1 MKHFPLIAWLAAL
14 LSTAVIVGASAFFL
28 TRPGRAVETPTTTQ
42 QTPAPT
48 DSAPAATAAPTPTA
62 SATAEPTPTAAPTAT
77 VRPTRAPT
85 ATPRPTAT
93 PLVTPSPTPEPEP
106 DGTPVPAQPTAAPTA
121 IPTAAPT
128 AIPTAAPTAAP
139 TPAPTPAPE
148 SYLKDLTRYQW
159 EHANNDQTLP
169 KGVSFQNGFQI
180 NSPNWNQPD
189 TENAVGVVAVLD
201 TGVDLANPDLDD
213 VILSNADRYNPAGG
227 TNGYNPLETDVT
239 KMFDTFGHGTHVSG
253 IIAAEW
259 NGFGTSGVAN
269 GVKILPVRICDT
281 QGLDTLANVRKAYQY
296 LSAAVDN
303 GLNLVAINNSW
314 GDQELY
320 GELDDLVTQLGEKGV
335 VSVFSSGNAGRDT
348 DQTPRLAAGLKD
360 NPYAIV
366 VNSSARD
373 GTPSAISNWGDG
385 TTDLYAPGQDILS
398 TLSKDG
404 VQISGRTL
412 YLADCDKNAQ
422 YPASVQVIRDGKTLL
437 DSGAPSGTGTVLS
450 PTEQQIDFD
459 GDGKAFK
466 LSGADI
472 IQREVYIKS
481 SGEVSWE
488 DVSYNVYLKIPADS
502 LTETTHLSFRYYAIC
517 TPPIDDL
524 SMLTAFGA
532 AKGTD
537 GKWSWIPAQ
546 CNSFDFSTVKES
558 RWNSFSFPLTDFT
571 EVDGYLYLRLQ
582 FHFAPRDKNLTLYL
596 DCFGYGEEQHTAC
609 YGFATGTSMAAP
621 MVTGAAAVVAKAQ
634 GLPAGTDR
642 DMTRTDYAELARERV
657 RILKGCTTQSGVL
670 AHCTSG
676 GMLDLSLLGNTLQY
690 TPVVE
695 SAKLSGQNITITGAW
710 FGTNTGTVTL
720 NSIPVTP
727 DAWDEESI
735 TVPIPPELTSGMV
748 TVRVTGSNDK
758 TGQNVLELE
767 IPNRTVTPL
776 FEGKHTLPDAWSGQ
790 SMPGPMV
797 ELGGKLYLFP
807 QDQTNLRWNTAEA
820 DSGESACAYHGLWCY
835 DPAHDSWAQCASL
848 PQSMT
853 YVSAV
858 ADGDTLMVCATNDD
872 GVSLLRYHPASDT
885 WEPLTPASKLPE
897 NASLVRMNGKI
908 LVVGGDNTGSVP
920 SNALSVRQLNSDQV
934 TLVTLVSPPEGS
946 AFPTE
951 KLQLLAIGNT
961 LYLAPDNVKV
971 FNEDT
976 PQIRCLCKIEF
987 ADGVI
992 SAKNASSADLT
1003 GKLPAGTTT
1012 FAMVAL
1018 DGKLTLVGVNQAAAY
1033 SQTPI
1038 TQSADCWQLTGTG
1051 FTTFNRQVS
1060 RAPLHYPSAAVCGN
1074 RLYVTG
1080 SCAWESGRMRLR
1092 STVLSSQ

>member
-1 MKHFPLIAWLAAL
+1 MKHSPLIAWLAAL
-14 LSTAVIVGASAFFL
+14 LSTAVIVGAGAFFL
-28 TRPGRAVETPTTTQ
+28 TRPGRAAETPTTTQ

-93 PLVTPSPTPEPEP
+93 PLVTPSPTPEP

-121 IPTAAPT
+121 APT
-128 AIPTAAPTAAP
+128 A
-139 TPAPTPAPE
+139 TPAPAPG
-148 SYLKDLTRYQW
+148 SFIKDLTRYQW
-159 EHANNDQTLP
+159 EHTNNDQTLP

-180 NSPNWNQPD
+180 NSPNWNQPN

-201 TGVDLANPDLDD
+201 TGADLANPDLDD
-213 VILSNADRYNPAGG
+213 VLLSNADRYNPAGG
-227 TNGYNPLETDVT
+227 ANGYNPLETDVT

-335 VSVFSSGNAGRDT
+335 ISVFSSGNASRDT
-348 DQTPRLAAGLKD
+348 DQTPRLAAGLKG

-373 GTPSAISNWGDG
+373 GTPSAMSNWGDG

-398 TLSKDG
+398 TMSKDG
-404 VQISGRTL
+404 VKESGRTM
-412 YLADCDKNAQ
+412 YLADFDKNAQ
-422 YPASVQVIRDGKTLL
+422 YPASVQSIPNGKTLL
-437 DSGAPSGTGTVLS
+437 DSGAPSGTGTTLS
-450 PTEQQIDFD
+450 PTEQNIDFD
-459 GDGKAFK
+459 GDGKAFT
-466 LSGADI
+466 GAEI
-472 IQREVYIKS
+472 FQKEVTTIPTVDGPKES
-481 SGEVSWE
+481 S
-488 DVSYNVYLKIPADS
+488 SYNVYLKIPVEG
-502 LTETTHLSFRYYAIC
+502 LTETTHMSFRYYVTSNPSVIEY
-517 TPPIDDL
+517 TTLDV
-524 SMLTAFGA
+524 SGA

-537 GKWSWIPAQ
+537 GKWSWVNAR
-546 CNSFDFSTVKES
+546 CVDMNSYFVKDS
-558 RWNSFSFPLTDFT
+558 CWNTFSFPLSDLT
-571 EVDGYLYLRLQ
+571 EADGSIYLRLQ
-582 FHFAPRDKNLTLYL
+582 FPAYTTYKDLTLYL
-596 DCFGYGEEQHTAC
+596 DCLGYGEEQHIAC

-621 MVTGAAAVVAKAQ
+621 MVTGAAAVVAKEQ
-634 GLPAGTDR
+634 GLPTGTDR
-642 DMTRTDYAELARERV
+642 DMTRTDYDELARKRV
-657 RILKGCTTQSGVL
+657 RILKGCTIQSDAL

-676 GMLDLSLLGNTLQY
+676 GMLDLSLLGNTPQY

-695 SAKLSGQNITITGAW
+695 KADVSESGDSITITGAW
-710 FGTNTGTVTL
+710 FGDDTGTVTL
-720 NSIPVTP
+720 NGTDVTP
-727 DAWDEESI
+727 TAWYANSI
-735 TVPIPPELTSGMV
+735 TVPIPSALASGLV
-748 TVRVTGSNDK
+748 TVRVTGSNGK
-758 TGQNVLELE
+758 TGQNVFELE

-776 FEGKHTLPDAWSGQ
+776 FESAHELPAEWNKQ

-797 ELGGKLYLFP
+797 ALGGKLYLFP
-807 QDQTNLRWNTAEA
+807 QDQTNLRWNAAEGTNGDA
-820 DSGESACAYHGLWCY
+820 SCAYYDLWCY
-835 DPAHDSWAQCASL
+835 DPTDTSWTQCDSL
-848 PQSMT
+848 PESMT

-858 ADGDTLMVCATNDD
+858 ADGNTLMVCATNDK
-872 GVSLLRYHPASDT
+872 GVFLLRYDPASNNT
-885 WEPLTPASKLPE
+885 WSSLTAASKLPE
-897 NASLVRMNGKI
+897 NASLVRMGENI
-908 LVVGGDNTGSVP
+908 LVVGENNTGSG
-920 SNALSVRQLNSDQV
+920 SAAALSVRQWDSNEV
-934 TLVTLVSPPEGS
+934 TLVPLPETSPC
-946 AFPTE
+946 PTE
-951 KLQLLAIGNT
+951 KLQLLAMGNT
-961 LYLAPDNVKV
+961 LYLAPDNMEL
-971 FNEDT
+971 FSESGSQT
-976 PQIRCLCKIEF
+976 PCLCKIEF

-992 SAKNASSADLT
+992 SAENASSADLT
-1003 GKLPAGTTT
+1003 VMLPAGTTT

-1033 SQTPI
+1033 SQTSI
-1038 TQSADCWQLTGTG
+1038 TQSADCWQLTETG

-1060 RAPLHYPSAAVCGN
+1060 RAPLHYPSAAVCN
-1074 RLYVTG
+1074 DRLYVIG

-1092 STVLSSQ
+1092 STAFSSPTT

>member
-1 MKHFPLIAWLAAL
+1 MKHSPLIAWLAAL
-14 LSTAVIVGASAFFL
+14 LSTAVIVGAGAFFL

-48 DSAPAATAAPTPTA
+48 DGAPVATAAPTPTA
-62 SATAEPTPTAAPTAT
+62 RATAEPTPTAAPTAT

-93 PLVTPSPTPEPEP
+93 PLVTPSPTPEP

-121 IPTAAPT
+121 APT
-128 AIPTAAPTAAP
+128 A
-139 TPAPTPAPE
+139 TPAPAPG
-148 SYLKDLTRYQW
+148 SFIKDLTRYQW
-159 EHANNDQTLP
+159 EHTNNDQTLP
-169 KGVSFQNGFQI
+169 KGISFQNGFQI
-180 NSPNWNQPD
+180 NSPNWNQPN

-201 TGVDLANPDLDD
+201 TGADLANPDLDD
-213 VILSNADRYNPAGG
+213 VLLSNADRYNPAGG
-227 TNGYNPLETDVT
+227 ANGYNPLETDVT

-335 VSVFSSGNAGRDT
+335 ISVFSSGNASRNT
-348 DQTPRLAAGLKD
+348 DQTPRLASGLKD

-373 GTPSAISNWGDG
+373 GTCSTKSNWGDG

-404 VQISGRTL
+404 VKESGRTM
-412 YLADCDKNAQ
+412 YLADFDKNAQ
-422 YPASVQVIRDGKTLL
+422 YPASVQSIPNGKTLL
-437 DSGAPSGTGTVLS
+437 DSGAPSGTGTTLS
-450 PTEQQIDFD
+450 PTEQNIDFD
-459 GDGKAFK
+459 GDGKAFT
-466 LSGADI
+466 GAEI
-472 IQREVYIKS
+472 FQKEVTTIPTVDGPKES
-481 SGEVSWE
+481 N
-488 DVSYNVYLKIPADS
+488 SYNVYLKIPVEG
-502 LTETTHLSFRYYAIC
+502 LTETTHMSFRYYV
-517 TPPIDDL
+517 TSNPPVIEYTTLDV
-524 SMLTAFGA
+524 SGA

-537 GKWSWIPAQ
+537 GKWSWVNARCIDM
-546 CNSFDFSTVKES
+546 NSYFVKDS
-558 RWNSFSFPLTDFT
+558 CWNTFSFPLSDLT
-571 EVDGYLYLRLQ
+571 EADGSIYLRLQ
-582 FHFAPRDKNLTLYL
+582 FPAYTTYDDLTLYL
-596 DCFGYGEEQHTAC
+596 DCLGYGEEQHIAC

-657 RILKGCTTQSGVL
+657 RILKGCTTQSEAL

-676 GMLDLSLLGNTLQY
+676 GMLDLSLLGDTAQY

-695 SAKLSGQNITITGAW
+695 CANVSESGDSIIITGAW
-710 FGTNTGTVTL
+710 FGTDKGTVTL
-720 NSIPVTP
+720 NDIDVTP
-727 DAWDEESI
+727 VAPDTWHANSI
-735 TVPIPPELTSGMV
+735 TVPIPSGLTSGLV
-748 TVRVTGSNDK
+748 TVRVTGSNGK

-767 IPNRTVTPL
+767 LPGQTDTPL
-776 FEGKHTLPDAWSGQ
+776 FESSHELPAAWNKQ

-797 ELGGKLYLFP
+797 ELNGKLYLFP
-807 QDQTNLRWNTAEA
+807 QDQTNLRWNTADTA
-820 DSGESACAYHGLWCY
+820 GDAACAYQDLWCY
-835 DPAHDSWAQCASL
+835 DPVNNGWSPCASL

-853 YVSAV
+853 YVSAA
-858 ADGDTLMVCATNDD
+858 ADGDSLMVCATNDD

-908 LVVGGDNTGSVP
+908 LVVGKDNTGSVP
-920 SNALSVRQLNSDQV
+920 SNALSVRQWDSDQ
-934 TLVTLVSPPEGS
+934 VTLVSPPEKS

-961 LYLAPDNVKV
+961 LYLAPDNVEM
-971 FNEDT
+971 FSETGSQT
-976 PQIRCLCKIEF
+976 PCLCKIEF
-987 ADGVI
+987 TGGAVLT
-992 SAKNASSADLT
+992 DLT
-1003 GKLPAGTTT
+1003 GTLPAGTTT

-1018 DGKLTLVGVNQAAAY
+1018 GNKLTLVGVNQVAEY
-1033 SQTPI
+1033 STKPI
-1038 TQSADCWQLTGTG
+1038 TESADCWQLNDTG
-1051 FTTFNRQVS
+1051 FTAFGRQVS
-1060 RAPLHYPSAAVCGN
+1060 RAPLQYPSAAVCN
-1074 RLYVTG
+1074 DRLYVTG

>member
-1 MKHFPLIAWLAAL
+1 MKHSPLIAWLAAL
-14 LSTAVIVGASAFFL
+14 LSTAVIVGAGAFFL
-28 TRPGRAVETPTTTQ
+28 TRPGRAAETPTTTQ

-93 PLVTPSPTPEPEP
+93 PLVTPSPTPEP

-121 IPTAAPT
+121 APT
-128 AIPTAAPTAAP
+128 A
-139 TPAPTPAPE
+139 TPAPAPG
-148 SYLKDLTRYQW
+148 SFIKDLTRYQW
-159 EHANNDQTLP
+159 EHTNNDQTLP

-180 NSPNWNQPD
+180 NSPNWNQPN

-201 TGVDLANPDLDD
+201 TGADLANPDLDD
-213 VILSNADRYNPAGG
+213 VLLSNADRYNPAGG
-227 TNGYNPLETDVT
+227 ANGYNPLETDVT

-335 VSVFSSGNAGRDT
+335 ISVFSSGNASRDT
-348 DQTPRLAAGLKD
+348 DQTPRLAAGLKG

-373 GTPSAISNWGDG
+373 GTPSAMSNWGDG

-398 TLSKDG
+398 TMSKDG
-404 VQISGRTL
+404 VKESGRTM
-412 YLADCDKNAQ
+412 YLADFDKNAQ
-422 YPASVQVIRDGKTLL
+422 YPASVQSIPNGKTLL
-437 DSGAPSGTGTVLS
+437 DSGAPSGTGTTLS
-450 PTEQQIDFD
+450 PTEQNIDFD
-459 GDGKAFK
+459 GDGKAFT
-466 LSGADI
+466 GAEI
-472 IQREVYIKS
+472 FQKEVTTIPTVDGPKES
-481 SGEVSWE
+481 S
-488 DVSYNVYLKIPADS
+488 SYNVYLKIPVEG
-502 LTETTHLSFRYYAIC
+502 LTETTHMSFRYYVTSNPSVIEY
-517 TPPIDDL
+517 TTLDV
-524 SMLTAFGA
+524 SGA

-537 GKWSWIPAQ
+537 GKWSWVNAR
-546 CNSFDFSTVKES
+546 CVDMNSYFVKDS
-558 RWNSFSFPLTDFT
+558 CWNTFSFPLSDLT
-571 EVDGYLYLRLQ
+571 EADGSIYLRLQ
-582 FHFAPRDKNLTLYL
+582 FPAYMTYDDLALYL
-596 DCFGYGEEQHTAC
+596 DCLGYGEEQHIAC

-657 RILKGCTTQSGVL
+657 RILKGCTTQSEAL

-676 GMLDLSLLGNTLQY
+676 GMLDLSLLGDTAQY

-695 SAKLSGQNITITGAW
+695 CANVSESGDSIIITGAW
-710 FGTNTGTVTL
+710 FGTDKGTVTL
-720 NSIPVTP
+720 NDIDVTP
-727 DAWDEESI
+727 VAPDTWHANSI
-735 TVPIPPELTSGMV
+735 TVPIPSGLTSGLV
-748 TVRVTGSNDK
+748 TVRVTGSNGK

-767 IPNRTVTPL
+767 LPGQTDTPL
-776 FEGKHTLPDAWSGQ
+776 FESSHELPAAWNKQ

-797 ELGGKLYLFP
+797 ELNGKLYLFP
-807 QDQTNLRWNTAEA
+807 QDQTNLRWNTADTA
-820 DSGESACAYHGLWCY
+820 GDAACAYQDLWCY
-835 DPAHDSWAQCASL
+835 DPVNNGWSPCASL

-853 YVSAV
+853 YVSAA
-858 ADGDTLMVCATNDD
+858 ADGDSLMVCATNDD

-908 LVVGGDNTGSVP
+908 LVVGKDNTGSVP
-920 SNALSVRQLNSDQV
+920 SNALSVRQWDSDQV
-934 TLVTLVSPPEGS
+934 TLVSLAPLPDGS
-946 AFPTE
+946 TFPTE

-961 LYLAPDNVKV
+961 LYLAPDNVEI
-971 FNEDT
+971 FSETGSQT
-976 PQIRCLCKIEF
+976 PCLCKIEF
-987 ADGVI
+987 TGGAVLT
-992 SAKNASSADLT
+992 DLT
-1003 GKLPAGTTT
+1003 GSLPAGTTT

-1018 DGKLTLVGVNQAAAY
+1018 NGKLTLVGVNQVAEY
-1033 SQTPI
+1033 STTPI
-1038 TQSADCWQLTGTG
+1038 TQSADCWQLNETG
-1051 FTTFNRQVS
+1051 FTAFGRQVS
-1060 RAPLHYPSAAVCGN
+1060 LAPLHYPSAAVCN
-1074 RLYVTG
+1074 DRLYVTG

>member
-1 MKHFPLIAWLAAL
+1 MKHSPLIAWLAAL
-14 LSTAVIVGASAFFL
+14 LSTAVIVGAGAFFL

-106 DGTPVPAQPTAAPTA
+106 DAAPAAAPTA
-121 IPTAAPT
+121 T
-128 AIPTAAPTAAP
+128 P
-139 TPAPTPAPE
+139 TPAPG
-148 SYLKDLTRYQW
+148 SFIKDLTRYQW
-159 EHANNDQTLP
+159 EHTNNDQTLP

-180 NSPNWNQPD
+180 NSPNWNQPN

-201 TGVDLANPDLDD
+201 TGADLANPDLDD
-213 VILSNADRYNPAGG
+213 VLLSNADRYNPAGG
-227 TNGYNPLETDVT
+227 ANGYNPLETDVT

-259 NGFGTSGVAN
+259 NSFGTSGVAN

-335 VSVFSSGNAGRDT
+335 ISVFSSGNAGRDT

-373 GTPSAISNWGDG
+373 GTPSAQSNWGNG

-404 VQISGRTL
+404 EKESGRTI
-412 YLADCDKNAQ
+412 YLADCDKNAR
-422 YPASVQVIRDGKTLL
+422 YPASVQILGGNPLPG
-437 DSGAPSGTGTVLS
+437 SGAPSGTGAALS
-450 PTEQQIDFD
+450 PTEQQIDYD
-459 GDGKAFK
+459 GDGKAFR
-466 LSGADI
+466 LSGSDMTL
-472 IQREVYIKS
+472 
-481 SGEVSWE
+481 E
-488 DVSYNVYLKIPADS
+488 DNSYNVYLKIPVEG
-502 LTETTHLSFRYYAIC
+502 LTESTRLSFRYYATS
-517 TPPIDDL
+517 TPSIEAYTL
-524 SMLTAFGA
+524 LGVAGA

-537 GKWSWIPAQ
+537 GTWSWERAR
-546 CNSFDFSTVKES
+546 CVDMNAYFVKES
-558 RWNSFSFPLTDFT
+558 RWNVFSFPLSDFT
-571 EVDGYLYLRLQ
+571 AVDGWIYLHLQ
-582 FHFAPRDKNLTLYL
+582 IPAYNPYDELTLYL
-596 DCFGYGEEQHTAC
+596 DGLGYGEEQNTAC

-657 RILKGCTTQSGVL
+657 RILKGCTTQSDAL

-676 GMLDLSLLGNTLQY
+676 GMLDLSLLGNTAQY

-695 SAKLSGQNITITGAW
+695 SAAASGDSITISGAW
-710 FGTNTGTVTL
+710 FGSAAGHVTL
-720 NSIPVTP
+720 NGISATP
-727 DAWDEESI
+727 AAWNASSI
-735 TVPIPPELTSGMV
+735 TVPIPSGLSSGMV
-748 TVRVTGSNDK
+748 TVRVTGSNGK

-767 IPNRTVTPL
+767 LPGQTGTPL
-776 FEGKHTLPDAWSGQ
+776 FESSHELPAAWSGQ

-797 ELGGKLYLFP
+797 SLGDKLYLFP
-807 QDQTNLRWNTAEA
+807 QDQTNLRWNTAE
-820 DSGESACAYHGLWCY
+820 DTGGDVACAYHDLWCY
-835 DPAHDSWAQCASL
+835 DPAGDWTRCASL

-858 ADGDTLMVCATNDD
+858 ADGKTLMVCATNDV
-872 GVSLLRYHPASDT
+872 GVSLLRYTPVSNK
-885 WEPLTPASKLPE
+885 WETLTPASNLPE

-976 PQIRCLCKIEF
+976 PQIRCLYKIEF
-987 ADGVI
+987 EFEDGGI
-992 SAKNASSADLT
+992 SAGTASSSDLT

-1018 DGKLTLVGVNQAAAY
+1018 DGKLTLVGVNQVTD
-1033 SQTPI
+1033 SVTDN
-1038 TQSADCWQLTGTG
+1038 TQLADCWQLNDTGTG
-1051 FTTFNRQVS
+1051 FTAFGRQAS
-1060 RAPLHYPSAAVCGN
+1060 RAPLQYPSAAVCGN
-1074 RLYVTG
+1074 RLYVIG

>member
-1 MKHFPLIAWLAAL
+1 MKHSPLIAWLAAL
-14 LSTAVIVGASAFFL
+14 LSTAVIVGAGAFFL

-93 PLVTPSPTPEPEP
+93 PLVTPSPTPEP

-121 IPTAAPT
+121 APT
-128 AIPTAAPTAAP
+128 A
-139 TPAPTPAPE
+139 TPAPAPG
-148 SYLKDLTRYQW
+148 SFIKDLTRYQW
-159 EHANNDQTLP
+159 EHTNNDQTLP

-180 NSPNWNQPD
+180 NSPNWNQPN

-201 TGVDLANPDLDD
+201 TGADLANPDLDD
-213 VILSNADRYNPAGG
+213 VLLSNADRYNPAGG
-227 TNGYNPLETDVT
+227 ANGYNPLETDVT

-335 VSVFSSGNAGRDT
+335 ISVFSSGNASRDT
-348 DQTPRLAAGLKD
+348 DQTPRLAAGLKG

-373 GTPSAISNWGDG
+373 GTPSAMSNWGDG

-398 TLSKDG
+398 TMSKDG
-404 VQISGRTL
+404 VKESGRTM
-412 YLADCDKNAQ
+412 YLADFDKNAQ
-422 YPASVQVIRDGKTLL
+422 YPASVQSIPNGKTLL
-437 DSGAPSGTGTVLS
+437 DSGAPSGTGTTLS
-450 PTEQQIDFD
+450 PTEQNIDFD
-459 GDGKAFK
+459 GDGKAFT
-466 LSGADI
+466 GAEI
-472 IQREVYIKS
+472 FQKEVTTIPTVDGPKES
-481 SGEVSWE
+481 S
-488 DVSYNVYLKIPADS
+488 SYNVYLKIPVEG
-502 LTETTHLSFRYYAIC
+502 LTETTHMSFRYYVTSNPSVIEY
-517 TPPIDDL
+517 TTLDV
-524 SMLTAFGA
+524 SGA

-537 GKWSWIPAQ
+537 GKWSWVNAR
-546 CNSFDFSTVKES
+546 CVDMNSYFVKDS
-558 RWNSFSFPLTDFT
+558 CWNTFSFPLSDLT
-571 EVDGYLYLRLQ
+571 EADGSIYLRLQ
-582 FHFAPRDKNLTLYL
+582 FPAYMTYDDLALYL
-596 DCFGYGEEQHTAC
+596 DCLGYGEEQNTAC
-609 YGFATGTSMAAP
+609 YGINSGTSMAAP

-657 RILKGCTTQSGVL
+657 RILKGCTTQSEAL

-676 GMLDLSLLGNTLQY
+676 GMLDLSLLGDTAQY

-695 SAKLSGQNITITGAW
+695 CANVSESGDSITITGAW
-710 FGTNTGTVTL
+710 FGDGTGKVWL
-720 NSIPVTP
+720 NGTQVTP
-727 DAWDEESI
+727 TAWNANSI
-735 TVPIPPELTSGMV
+735 TVPIPSGLTSGLV
-748 TVRVTGSNDK
+748 TVRVTGSNGK

-767 IPNRTVTPL
+767 LPGQTDTPL
-776 FEGKHTLPDAWSGQ
+776 FESSHELPAAWNKQ

-797 ELGGKLYLFP
+797 ELNGKLYLFP
-807 QDQTNLRWNTAEA
+807 QDQTNLRWNTADTA
-820 DSGESACAYHGLWCY
+820 GDAACAYQDLWCY
-835 DPAHDSWAQCASL
+835 DPVNNGWSPCASL

-853 YVSAV
+853 YVSAA
-858 ADGDTLMVCATNDD
+858 ADGDSLMVCATNDD

-908 LVVGGDNTGSVP
+908 LVVGKDNTGSIP
-920 SNALSVRQLNSDQV
+920 SNALSVRQWDSDQV
-934 TLVTLVSPPEGS
+934 TLVSLAPLPDGS
-946 AFPTE
+946 TFPTE

-961 LYLAPDNVKV
+961 LYLAPDNVEI
-971 FNEDT
+971 FSETGSQT
-976 PQIRCLCKIEF
+976 PCLCKIEF
-987 ADGVI
+987 TGGAVLT
-992 SAKNASSADLT
+992 DLT
-1003 GKLPAGTTT
+1003 GTLPAGTTT

-1018 DGKLTLVGVNQAAAY
+1018 NGKLTLVGVNQVAEY
-1033 SQTPI
+1033 STKPI
-1038 TQSADCWQLTGTG
+1038 TESADCWQLNETG
-1051 FTTFNRQVS
+1051 FTAFGRQIS
-1060 RAPLHYPSAAVCGN
+1060 RAPLQYPSAAVCGN

>member
-1 MKHFPLIAWLAAL
+1 MKHSPLIAWLAAL
-14 LSTAVIVGASAFFL
+14 LSTAVIVGAGAFFL

-62 SATAEPTPTAAPTAT
+62 SATAEPSPTAAPTAT

-128 AIPTAAPTAAP
+128 AAP

-148 SYLKDLTRYQW
+148 SYIKDLTRYQW
-159 EHANNDQTLP
+159 EHTNNDQTLP
-169 KGVSFQNGFQI
+169 KGVSFQDGFQI
-180 NSPNWNQPD
+180 NSPNWNQPN

-213 VILSNADRYNPAGG
+213 VLLSNADRYNPAGG
-227 TNGYNPLETDVT
+227 ANGYNPLETDVT

-269 GVKILPVRICDT
+269 GVKILPVRLCDAE
-281 QGLDTLANVRKAYQY
+281 GLDTLDNVRKAYQY
-296 LSAAVDN
+296 LSAAVDK
-303 GLNLVAINNSW
+303 GLNLIAINNSW
-314 GDQELY
+314 GDQEMY
-320 GELDDLVTQLGEKGV
+320 GELNDLVTQLGEKGV
-335 VSVFSSGNAGRDT
+335 ISVFSSGNAGRDT
-348 DQTPRLAAGLKD
+348 DQTPRLASGLKD

-373 GTPSAISNWGDG
+373 GTPSAKSNWGDG

-412 YLADCDKNAQ
+412 YLADCDKNAR

-437 DSGAPSGTGTVLS
+437 DSVAPSGTGTVLS

-466 LSGADI
+466 LSGADMTL
-472 IQREVYIKS
+472 
-481 SGEVSWE
+481 E
-488 DVSYNVYLKIPADS
+488 DHTYNVYLKIPVDG
-502 LTETTHLSFRYYAIC
+502 LTESTQLSFRYYV
-517 TPPIDDL
+517 TSNPPVQAYT
-524 SMLTAFGA
+524 MMAVNGA
-532 AKGTD
+532 AKGTND
-537 GKWSWIPAQ
+537 TWSWVNAR
-546 CNSFDFSTVKES
+546 CDDMNFYFVKES
-558 RWNSFSFPLTDFT
+558 CWNTFSFPLSDLT
-571 EVDGYLYLRLQ
+571 EADGSIYLHLQ
-582 FHFAPRDKNLTLYL
+582 ISALTTYDTLTLYL
-596 DCFGYGEEQHTAC
+596 DCLGYGEEQNTAC
-609 YGFATGTSMAAP
+609 YGFNSGTSMAAP

-634 GLPAGTDR
+634 SLPAGTDR

-657 RILKGCTTQSGVL
+657 RILKGCTTQSEAL

-676 GMLDLSLLGNTLQY
+676 GMLDLSLLGKTEKY

-695 SAKLSGQNITITGAW
+695 SAAVSVSGDSITITGAW

-720 NSIPVTP
+720 NGTLVTPVTP

-735 TVPIPPELTSGMV
+735 TVPIPPNLTSGMV
-748 TVRVTGSNDK
+748 TVRVTGSNGK

-767 IPNRTVTPL
+767 IPNSTGTRL
-776 FEGKHTLPDAWSGQ
+776 FESSHELPAAWNKQ

-797 ELGGKLYLFP
+797 ALGGKLYLFP
-807 QDQTNLRWNTAEA
+807 QDQTNLRWNAAEDTGGDA
-820 DSGESACAYHGLWCY
+820 ACAYHDLWCY
-835 DPAHDSWAQCASL
+835 DPDKNSWSQCASL

-858 ADGDTLMVCATNDD
+858 ADGKTLMVCATNDA
-872 GVSLLRYHPASDT
+872 GVSLLRYTPVSNK
-885 WEPLTPASKLPE
+885 WETLTPASNLPE

-908 LVVGGDNTGSVP
+908 LVVGKDNTGSVP

-934 TLVTLVSPPEGS
+934 TQVTLVSPPEGS

-976 PQIRCLCKIEF
+976 PQTRCLYKIEF
-987 ADGVI
+987 EFEDGVI
-992 SAKNASSADLT
+992 SAGTASSTDLT
-1003 GKLPAGTTT
+1003 HTLPAGTTT

-1018 DGKLTLVGVNQAAAY
+1018 GNKLTLVGVNQVTD
-1033 SQTPI
+1033 SVTDN
-1038 TQSADCWQLTGTG
+1038 TQLADCWQMDDTGTD
-1051 FTTFNRQVS
+1051 FTAFGRQVS
-1060 RAPLHYPSAAVCGN
+1060 RAPLHYPSAAVCNGH
-1074 RLYVTG
+1074 LYVIG

>member
-1 MKHFPLIAWLAAL
+1 MKHSPLIAWLAAL
-14 LSTAVIVGASAFFL
+14 LSTAVIVGAGAFFL
-28 TRPGRAVETPTTTQ
+28 TRPGRAVESPTTTQ

-62 SATAEPTPTAAPTAT
+62 SATAESSPTAAPTAT

-106 DGTPVPAQPTAAPTA
+106 D
-121 IPTAAPT
+121 
-128 AIPTAAPTAAP
+128 AAPTAAP
-139 TPAPTPAPE
+139 TATPTPAPG
-148 SYLKDLTRYQW
+148 SFIKDLTRYQW
-159 EHANNDQTLP
+159 EHTNNDQTLP

-180 NSPNWNQPD
+180 NSPNWNQPN

-201 TGVDLANPDLDD
+201 TGADLANPDLDD
-213 VILSNADRYNPAGG
+213 VLLSNADRYNPAGG
-227 TNGYNPLETDVT
+227 ANGYNPLETDVT

-296 LSAAVDN
+296 LSAAVDK
-303 GLNLVAINNSW
+303 GLNLIAINNSW

-320 GELDDLVTQLGEKGV
+320 GELDDLVTELGKKGV

-373 GTPSAISNWGDG
+373 GTPSAKSNWGDG
-385 TTDLYAPGQDILS
+385 TTDLYAPGQDVLS

-404 VQISGRTL
+404 VQASGRTL
-412 YLADCDKNAQ
+412 YVADCDKNAR
-422 YPASVQVIRDGKTLL
+422 YPDSVQTIPEGKTLL

-450 PTEQQIDFD
+450 PTEQNIDFD
-459 GDGKAFK
+459 GDRKAFK
-466 LSGADI
+466 LSGADMTL
-472 IQREVYIKS
+472 
-481 SGEVSWE
+481 E
-488 DVSYNVYLKIPADS
+488 DHTYNVYLKIPVDG
-502 LTETTHLSFRYYAIC
+502 LTESTQLSFRYYV
-517 TPPIDDL
+517 TSNPPVQAYTT
-524 SMLTAFGA
+524 MAVTGA
-532 AKGTD
+532 AKGTND
-537 GKWSWIPAQ
+537 TWSWVNAR
-546 CNSFDFSTVKES
+546 CVDMNFYFVKDS
-558 RWNSFSFPLTDFT
+558 CWNTFSFPLSDFT
-571 EVDGYLYLRLQ
+571 AVDGWIYLHLQ
-582 FHFAPRDKNLTLYL
+582 FPAFAAYDEFTLYL
-596 DCFGYGEEQHTAC
+596 DGLGYGEEQNIAC

-642 DMTRTDYAELARERV
+642 DMTRTDYAQLARERV
-657 RILKGCTTQSGVL
+657 RILKGCTTQSAAL
-670 AHCTSG
+670 THCTSG
-676 GMLDLSLLGNTLQY
+676 GMLDLSLLGSTAQY

-695 SAKLSGQNITITGAW
+695 SAAASGDSITITGAW
-710 FGTNTGTVTL
+710 FGSTAGNVTL
-720 NSIPVTP
+720 NGISVTP
-727 DAWDEESI
+727 ATWNASSI

-748 TVRVTGSNDK
+748 TVRVTGSNGK
-758 TGQNVLELE
+758 TGQNVMELEL
-767 IPNRTVTPL
+767 PGQTATPL
-776 FEGKHTLPDAWSGQ
+776 FESSHELPAAWNKQ
-790 SMPGPMV
+790 SMPGPML
-797 ELGGKLYLFP
+797 ELNGKLYLFP
-807 QDQTNLRWNTAEA
+807 QDQTNLRWNTAA
-820 DSGESACAYHGLWCY
+820 ATAGDTACAYQDLWCY
-835 DPAHDSWAQCASL
+835 DPASDSWSQCASL

-853 YVSAV
+853 YVSAA
-858 ADGDTLMVCATNDD
+858 ADGDSLMICATNDD

-920 SNALSVRQLNSDQV
+920 SNALSVRQWDSNE
-934 TLVTLVSPPEGS
+934 VTLVSLAPLPDGS

-961 LYLAPDNVKV
+961 LYLAPDNVEI
-971 FNEDT
+971 FSESGSLT
-976 PQIRCLCKIEF
+976 PCLCKIEF
-987 ADGVI
+987 AGGVI
-992 SAKNASSADLT
+992 SAESASSADLT
-1003 GKLPAGTTT
+1003 GTLPAGTTT
-1012 FAMVAL
+1012 FAMVEL

-1033 SQTPI
+1033 STTPI
-1038 TQSADCWQLTGTG
+1038 TQSADCWQLTETG
-1051 FTTFNRQVS
+1051 FTAFGKQAS
-1060 RAPLHYPSAAVCGN
+1060 RAPLQYPSAAVCGN

>member
-1 MKHFPLIAWLAAL
+1 MKHSPLIAWLAAL
-14 LSTAVIVGASAFFL
+14 LSTAVIVGAGAFFL
-28 TRPGRAVETPTTTQ
+28 TRPGRAAETPTTTQ

-62 SATAEPTPTAAPTAT
+62 RATAEPTPTAAPTAT

-93 PLVTPSPTPEPEP
+93 PLVTPSPTPEP

-121 IPTAAPT
+121 APT
-128 AIPTAAPTAAP
+128 A
-139 TPAPTPAPE
+139 TPAPAPG
-148 SYLKDLTRYQW
+148 SFIKDLTRYQW
-159 EHANNDQTLP
+159 EHTNNDQTLP

-180 NSPNWNQPD
+180 NSPNWNQPN

-201 TGVDLANPDLDD
+201 TGADLANPDLDD
-213 VILSNADRYNPAGG
+213 VLLSNADRYNPAGG
-227 TNGYNPLETDVT
+227 ANGYNPLETDVT

-335 VSVFSSGNAGRDT
+335 ISVFSSGNASRDT
-348 DQTPRLAAGLKD
+348 DQTPRLAAGLKG

-373 GTPSAISNWGDG
+373 GTPSAMSNWGDG

-398 TLSKDG
+398 TMSKDG
-404 VQISGRTL
+404 VKESGRTM
-412 YLADCDKNAQ
+412 YLADFDKNAQ
-422 YPASVQVIRDGKTLL
+422 YPASVQSIPNGKTLL
-437 DSGAPSGTGTVLS
+437 DSGAPSGTGTTLS
-450 PTEQQIDFD
+450 PTEQNIDFD
-459 GDGKAFK
+459 GDGKAFT
-466 LSGADI
+466 GAEI
-472 IQREVYIKS
+472 FQKEVTTIPTVDGPKES
-481 SGEVSWE
+481 S
-488 DVSYNVYLKIPADS
+488 SYNVYLKIPVEG
-502 LTETTHLSFRYYAIC
+502 LTETTHMSFRYYVTSNPSVIEY
-517 TPPIDDL
+517 TTLDV
-524 SMLTAFGA
+524 SGA

-537 GKWSWIPAQ
+537 GKWSWVNAR
-546 CNSFDFSTVKES
+546 CVDMNSYFVKDS
-558 RWNSFSFPLTDFT
+558 CWNTFSFPLSDLT
-571 EVDGYLYLRLQ
+571 EADGSIYLRLQ
-582 FHFAPRDKNLTLYL
+582 FPAYMTYDDLALYL
-596 DCFGYGEEQHTAC
+596 DCLGYGEEQHIAC

-657 RILKGCTTQSGVL
+657 RILKGCTTQSEAL

-676 GMLDLSLLGNTLQY
+676 GMLDLSLLGDTAQY

-695 SAKLSGQNITITGAW
+695 CANVSESGDSIIITGAW
-710 FGTNTGTVTL
+710 FGTDKGTVTL
-720 NSIPVTP
+720 NDIDVTP
-727 DAWDEESI
+727 VAPDTWHANSI
-735 TVPIPPELTSGMV
+735 TVPIPSGLTSGLV
-748 TVRVTGSNDK
+748 TVRVTGSNGK

-767 IPNRTVTPL
+767 LPGQTDTPL
-776 FEGKHTLPDAWSGQ
+776 FESSHELPAAWNKQ

-797 ELGGKLYLFP
+797 ELNGKLYLFP
-807 QDQTNLRWNTAEA
+807 QDQTNLRWNTADTA
-820 DSGESACAYHGLWCY
+820 GDAACAYQDLWCY
-835 DPAHDSWAQCASL
+835 DPVNNGWSPCASL

-853 YVSAV
+853 YVSAA
-858 ADGDTLMVCATNDD
+858 ADGDSLMVCATNDD

-897 NASLVRMNGKI
+897 NASLVRMGENV
-908 LVVGGDNTGSVP
+908 LVVGKGNTGSVP
-920 SNALSVRQLNSDQV
+920 SNALSVRQWDSDQV
-934 TLVTLVSPPEGS
+934 TLVSLAPLPDGS
-946 AFPTE
+946 TFPTE

-961 LYLAPDNVKV
+961 LYLAPDNVEI
-971 FNEDT
+971 FSETGSQT
-976 PQIRCLCKIEF
+976 PCLCKIEF
-987 ADGVI
+987 TGGVI
-992 SAKNASSADLT
+992 SAETASSTDLT

-1018 DGKLTLVGVNQAAAY
+1018 GNKLTLVGVNQVAEY
-1033 SQTPI
+1033 STKPI
-1038 TQSADCWQLTGTG
+1038 TESADCWQLNDTG
-1051 FTTFNRQVS
+1051 FTAFGRQVS
-1060 RAPLHYPSAAVCGN
+1060 RAPLQYPSAAVCGN

>member
-1 MKHFPLIAWLAAL
+1 MKHSPLIAWLAAL
-14 LSTAVIVGASAFFL
+14 LSTAVIVGAGAFFL

-62 SATAEPTPTAAPTAT
+62 RATAEPTPTAAPTAT

-93 PLVTPSPTPEPEP
+93 PLVTPSPTPEP

-121 IPTAAPT
+121 APT
-128 AIPTAAPTAAP
+128 A
-139 TPAPTPAPE
+139 TPAPAPG
-148 SYLKDLTRYQW
+148 SFIKDLTRYQW
-159 EHANNDQTLP
+159 EHTNNDQTLP

-180 NSPNWNQPD
+180 NSPNWNQPN

-201 TGVDLANPDLDD
+201 TGADLANPDLDD
-213 VILSNADRYNPAGG
+213 VLLSNADRYNPAGG
-227 TNGYNPLETDVT
+227 ANGYNPLETDVT

-335 VSVFSSGNAGRDT
+335 ISVFSSGNASRDT
-348 DQTPRLAAGLKD
+348 DQTPRLAAGLKG

-373 GTPSAISNWGDG
+373 GTPSAMSNWGDG

-398 TLSKDG
+398 TMSKDG
-404 VQISGRTL
+404 VQISGQPL
-412 YLADCDKNAQ
+412 YQADFDKNAQ
-422 YPASVQVIRDGKTLL
+422 PPASVQAILEGKTLL
-437 DSGAPSGTGTVLS
+437 NNGAPSGTGTALS

-459 GDGKAFK
+459 GDGKIFK
-466 LSGADI
+466 LSGSDI
-472 IQREVYIKS
+472 IQQ
-481 SGEVSWE
+481 
-488 DVSYNVYLKIPADS
+488 DVTTITLAGASQEIDTLNVYLKIPVEGLS
-502 LTETTHLSFRYYAIC
+502 ESPQLSFRYYA
-517 TPPIDDL
+517 TSTLFYGDFPI
-524 SMLTAFGA
+524 MLVVSGA
-532 AKGTD
+532 AKGND
-537 GKWSWIPAQ
+537 GTWSWAPARAIDKSPIFVKGS
-546 CNSFDFSTVKES
+546 CWGTYSCPLSSFTV
-558 RWNSFSFPLTDFT
+558 
-571 EVDGYLYLRLQ
+571 VDGSIYLRLQ
-582 FHFAPRDKNLTLYL
+582 FLLVPLESEFTLYL
-596 DCFGYGEEQHTAC
+596 DCLGYGEEQNTAC
-609 YGFATGTSMAAP
+609 YGINSGTSMAAP

-657 RILKGCTTQSGVL
+657 RILKGCTTQSEAL

-676 GMLDLSLLGNTLQY
+676 GMLDLSLLGDTAQY

-695 SAKLSGQNITITGAW
+695 CANVSESGDSIIITGAW
-710 FGTNTGTVTL
+710 FGTDKGTVTL
-720 NSIPVTP
+720 NDIDVTP
-727 DAWDEESI
+727 VAPDTWHANSI
-735 TVPIPPELTSGMV
+735 TVPIPSGLTSGLV
-748 TVRVTGSNDK
+748 TVRVTGSNGK

-767 IPNRTVTPL
+767 LPGQTDTPL
-776 FEGKHTLPDAWSGQ
+776 FESSHELPAAWNKQ

-797 ELGGKLYLFP
+797 ELNGKLYLFP
-807 QDQTNLRWNTAEA
+807 QDQTNLRWNTADTA
-820 DSGESACAYHGLWCY
+820 GDAACAYQDLWCY
-835 DPAHDSWAQCASL
+835 DPVNNGWSPCASL

-853 YVSAV
+853 YVSAA
-858 ADGDTLMVCATNDD
+858 ADGDSLMVCATNDD

-908 LVVGGDNTGSVP
+908 LVVGKDNTGSVP
-920 SNALSVRQLNSDQV
+920 SNALSVRQWDSDQV
-934 TLVTLVSPPEGS
+934 TLVSLAPLPDGS
-946 AFPTE
+946 TFPTE

-961 LYLAPDNVKV
+961 LYLAPDNVEI
-971 FNEDT
+971 FSETGSQT
-976 PQIRCLCKIEF
+976 PCLYKIEF

-992 SAKNASSADLT
+992 SAETASSTDLT
-1003 GKLPAGTTT
+1003 GTLPAGTTT

-1018 DGKLTLVGVNQAAAY
+1018 NGKLTLVGVNQVAEY
-1033 SQTPI
+1033 STKPI
-1038 TQSADCWQLTGTG
+1038 TESADCWQINDTG
-1051 FTTFNRQVS
+1051 FTAFGRQVS
-1060 RAPLHYPSAAVCGN
+1060 RAPLQYPSAAVCGN

>member
-1 MKHFPLIAWLAAL
+1 MKHSPLIAWLAAL
-14 LSTAVIVGASAFFL
+14 LSTAVIVGAGAFFL
-28 TRPGRAVETPTTTQ
+28 TRPGRAAETPTTTQ

-93 PLVTPSPTPEPEP
+93 PLVTPSPTPEP

-121 IPTAAPT
+121 APT
-128 AIPTAAPTAAP
+128 A
-139 TPAPTPAPE
+139 TPAPAPG
-148 SYLKDLTRYQW
+148 SFIKDLTRYQW
-159 EHANNDQTLP
+159 EHTNNDQTLP

-180 NSPNWNQPD
+180 NSPNWNQPN

-201 TGVDLANPDLDD
+201 TGADLANPDLDD
-213 VILSNADRYNPAGG
+213 VLLSNADRYNPAGG
-227 TNGYNPLETDVT
+227 ANGYNPLETDVT

-335 VSVFSSGNAGRDT
+335 ISVFSSGNASRDT
-348 DQTPRLAAGLKD
+348 DQTPRLAAGLKG

-373 GTPSAISNWGDG
+373 GTPSAMSNWGDG

-398 TLSKDG
+398 TMSKDG
-404 VQISGRTL
+404 VKESGRTM
-412 YLADCDKNAQ
+412 YLADFDKNAQ
-422 YPASVQVIRDGKTLL
+422 YPASVQSIPNGKTLL
-437 DSGAPSGTGTVLS
+437 DSGAPSGTGTTLS
-450 PTEQQIDFD
+450 PTEQNIDFD
-459 GDGKAFK
+459 GDGKAFT
-466 LSGADI
+466 GAEI
-472 IQREVYIKS
+472 FQKEVTTIPTVDGPKES
-481 SGEVSWE
+481 S
-488 DVSYNVYLKIPADS
+488 SYNVYLKIPVEG
-502 LTETTHLSFRYYAIC
+502 LTETTHMSFRYYVTSNPSVIEY
-517 TPPIDDL
+517 TTLDV
-524 SMLTAFGA
+524 SGA

-537 GKWSWIPAQ
+537 GKWSWVNAR
-546 CNSFDFSTVKES
+546 CVDMNSYFVKDS
-558 RWNSFSFPLTDFT
+558 CWNTFSFPLSDLT
-571 EVDGYLYLRLQ
+571 EADGSIYLRLQ
-582 FHFAPRDKNLTLYL
+582 FPAYMTYDDLALYL
-596 DCFGYGEEQHTAC
+596 DCLGYGEEQHIAC

-657 RILKGCTTQSGVL
+657 RILKGCTTQSEAL

-676 GMLDLSLLGNTLQY
+676 GMLDLSLLGDTAQY

-695 SAKLSGQNITITGAW
+695 CANVSESGDSIIITGAW
-710 FGTNTGTVTL
+710 FGTDKGTVTL
-720 NSIPVTP
+720 NDIDVTP
-727 DAWDEESI
+727 VAPDTWHANSI
-735 TVPIPPELTSGMV
+735 TVPIPSGLTSGLV
-748 TVRVTGSNDK
+748 TVRVTGSNGK

-767 IPNRTVTPL
+767 LPGQTDTPL
-776 FEGKHTLPDAWSGQ
+776 FESSHELPAAWNKQ

-797 ELGGKLYLFP
+797 ELNGKLYLFP
-807 QDQTNLRWNTAEA
+807 QDQTNLRWNTADTA
-820 DSGESACAYHGLWCY
+820 GDAACAYQDLWCY
-835 DPAHDSWAQCASL
+835 DPVNNGWSPCASL

-853 YVSAV
+853 YVSAA
-858 ADGDTLMVCATNDD
+858 ADGDSLMVCATNDNE
-872 GVSLLRYHPASDT
+872 VSLLRYHPASDT

-908 LVVGGDNTGSVP
+908 LVVGKDNTGSVP
-920 SNALSVRQLNSDQV
+920 SNALSVRQWDSDQV
-934 TLVTLVSPPEGS
+934 TLVSLAPLPDGS
-946 AFPTE
+946 TFPTE

-961 LYLAPDNVKV
+961 LYLAPDNVEI
-971 FNEDT
+971 FSETGSQT
-976 PQIRCLCKIEF
+976 PCLCKIEF
-987 ADGVI
+987 TGGAVLT
-992 SAKNASSADLT
+992 DLT
-1003 GKLPAGTTT
+1003 GTLPAGTTT

-1018 DGKLTLVGVNQAAAY
+1018 NGKLTLVGVNQVAEY
-1033 SQTPI
+1033 STKPI
-1038 TQSADCWQLTGTG
+1038 TESADCWQLNDTG
-1051 FTTFNRQVS
+1051 FTAFGRQVS
-1060 RAPLHYPSAAVCGN
+1060 RAPLQYPSAAVCGN

>member
-1 MKHFPLIAWLAAL
+1 MKHSPLIAWLAAL
-14 LSTAVIVGASAFFL
+14 LSTAVIVGVGAFFL
-28 TRPGRAVETPTTTQ
+28 TRSDRAVETPTTTQ

-48 DSAPAATAAPTPTA
+48 DSAPVATAAPTPTA
-62 SATAEPTPTAAPTAT
+62 RATAEPTPTAAPTAT

-93 PLVTPSPTPEPEP
+93 PLVTPSPTPEP

-121 IPTAAPT
+121 APT
-128 AIPTAAPTAAP
+128 AVPTAAP
-139 TPAPTPAPE
+139 TPAPTPAPIPMPE

-169 KGVSFQNGFQI
+169 KGVSPKGGFPI
-180 NSPNWNQPD
+180 NSPKWNQPD

-227 TNGYNPLETDVT
+227 ANGYNPLETDVT
-239 KMFDTFGHGTHVSG
+239 RMFDIFGHGTHVSG

-269 GVKILPVRICDT
+269 GVKILPVRVCDLN
-281 QGLDTLANVRKAYQY
+281 GLDTLANVRKAYEY
-296 LSAAVDN
+296 LSTAVDK

-320 GELDDLVTQLGEKGV
+320 GELNDLVTELGKKGV
-335 VSVFSSGNAGRDT
+335 ISVFSSGNASRNT
-348 DQTPRLAAGLKD
+348 DQTPRLASGLKD

-373 GTPSAISNWGDG
+373 GTRSTKSNWGDG

-404 VQISGRTL
+404 VKESGRTM
-412 YLADCDKNAQ
+412 YLADFDKNAQ
-422 YPASVQVIRDGKTLL
+422 YPASVQSIPNGKTLL
-437 DSGAPSGTGTVLS
+437 DSGAPSGTGTTLS
-450 PTEQQIDFD
+450 PTEQNIDFD
-459 GDGKAFK
+459 GDGKAFR
-466 LSGADI
+466 LSGDEI
-472 IQREVYIKS
+472 LQREVTTIPTMDGPKESY
-481 SGEVSWE
+481 
-488 DVSYNVYLKIPADS
+488 SYNVYLKIPVEG
-502 LTETTHLSFRYYAIC
+502 LTETTHMSFRYYVTSNPHVIEY
-517 TPPIDDL
+517 TTLDV
-524 SMLTAFGA
+524 SGA

-537 GKWSWIPAQ
+537 GKWSWVNAR
-546 CNSFDFSTVKES
+546 CVDMNSYFVKDS
-558 RWNSFSFPLTDFT
+558 CWNTFSFPLSDLT
-571 EVDGYLYLRLQ
+571 EADGSIYLRLQ
-582 FHFAPRDKNLTLYL
+582 FPAYTPYNDLTLYL
-596 DCFGYGEEQHTAC
+596 DCLGYGEEQHIAC

-642 DMTRTDYAELARERV
+642 DMTRTDYDELARKRV
-657 RILKGCTTQSGVL
+657 RILKGCTIQSDAL

-676 GMLDLSLLGNTLQY
+676 GMLDLSLLGDTAQY

-695 SAKLSGQNITITGAW
+695 CANVSESGDSIIITGAW
-710 FGTNTGTVTL
+710 FGDGTGKVWL
-720 NSIPVTP
+720 NDTQVMPT
-727 DAWDEESI
+727 AWNANSI
-735 TVPIPPELTSGMV
+735 TVPIPPQLTSGLV
-748 TVRVTGSNDK
+748 TVRVTGSNGK
-758 TGQNVLELE
+758 TGQNVFELE
-767 IPNRTVTPL
+767 IPNHTVTPL
-776 FEGKHTLPDAWSGQ
+776 FEFSHELPAAWNKQ

-797 ELGGKLYLFP
+797 ALDGKLYLFP
-807 QDQTNLRWNTAEA
+807 QDQTNLRWNAAEGTNGDA
-820 DSGESACAYHGLWCY
+820 SCAYQDLWCY
-835 DPAHDSWAQCASL
+835 DPTAPTDKSWTRCASL

-858 ADGDTLMVCATNDD
+858 ADSDTLMVCATNDK
-872 GVSLLRYHPASDT
+872 GVFLLRYDPASNT
-885 WEPLTPASKLPE
+885 WSPLTAASKLPE

-908 LVVGGDNTGSVP
+908 LVVGENNTGSG
-920 SNALSVRQLNSDQV
+920 SAAALSVRQLDSNEV
-934 TLVTLVSPPEGS
+934 TLVPLPEKSPC
-946 AFPTE
+946 PTE
-951 KLQLLAIGNT
+951 KLQLLAMGNT
-961 LYLAPDNVKV
+961 LYLAPDNMEL
-971 FNEDT
+971 FSESGSQT
-976 PQIRCLCKIEF
+976 PCLCKIEF

-992 SAKNASSADLT
+992 SAKSASSADLT
-1003 GKLPAGTTT
+1003 GMLPAGTTT

-1033 SQTPI
+1033 SQTSI
-1038 TQSADCWQLTGTG
+1038 TQSADCWQLTETD

-1060 RAPLHYPSAAVCGN
+1060 RAPLHYPSAAVCN
-1074 RLYVTG
+1074 DRLYVIG

-1092 STVLSSQ
+1092 STAFSSPTT